1 MTLGAILL
9 FLKSL
14 TTFDMPLLQLLISFT
29 HRFNELW
36 SMATTIYTAGEAII
50 FQSMSLISWIQF
62 FLLTVLDDS
71 RVRLIMHFTCFI
83 LAYVLLYL
91 IIIAR
96 RLLHSL
102 YVLIHF
108 TVTVSFGVLRLCASI
123 ITGSVTVVN
132 TIRIVA
138 SQLYSKEG
146 YPVGTT
152 TASAAT

>member
-71 RVRLIMHFTCFI
+71 RVRLIMHLTCFI
-83 LAYVLLYL
+83 LAY
-91 IIIAR
+91 R
-96 RLLHSL
+96 RAKMELTL
-102 YVLIHF
+102 
-108 TVTVSFGVLRLCASI
+108 T
-123 ITGSVTVVN
+123 
-132 TIRIVA
+132 
-138 SQLYSKEG
+138 SKG
-146 YPVGTT
+146 F
-152 TASAAT
+152 